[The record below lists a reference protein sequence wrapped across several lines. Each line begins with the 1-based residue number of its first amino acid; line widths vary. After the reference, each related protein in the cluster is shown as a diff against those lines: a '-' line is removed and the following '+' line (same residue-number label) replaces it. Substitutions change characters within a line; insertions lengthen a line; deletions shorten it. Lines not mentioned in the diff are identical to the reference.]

1 MCGADLQAAPR
12 SLEVL
17 TPRRPLPW
25 LPIVLAAVA
34 VVAVLGAI
42 ALLAARG
49 FGAAPAATVVAVTT
63 VPPSATA
70 ASVVTNTATFT
81 PVPTRAATATY
92 TPTPPATP
100 TIPPPIQYTVEEGD
114 TLLAL
119 AQRFDVSVEAIRAAN
134 PGLEGDF
141 IVAGQKLVIPRPTP
155 GPTAA
160 PGETLTPTA
169 PAVVTV
175 EHTVQAG
182 ETLSDIAQFYGVS
195 VADIKAAN
203 PDLEDDIVIAGQ
215 TLTIPLGTPT
225 PPPSS
230 TPGPTSTSTPRPQY
244 EAPALLNPPDNAA
257 YVLAPDAAAGEYPAD
272 ETIMLQ
278 WASVGLLAMRPP
290 DATNE
295 WYQVT
300 LLDTTTGG
308 DPRLYYIRA
317 TSLRISPDLRAS
329 LPPGSVH
336 VFTWQVQVVREV
348 SQGPD
353 GTPRVVVPNG
363 RASRVRTFR
372 LAGPPEGTAIP

>member
-1 MCGADLQAAPR
+1 MCGADLDAAPR

-34 VVAVLGAI
+34 VLAVVGAV
-42 ALLAARG
+42 ALLAMRG
-49 FGAAPAATVVAVTT
+49 FGAAPAPTVVAATT
-63 VPPSATA
+63 IPPSPTA
-70 ASVVTNTATFT
+70 ASVVTSTATFT
-81 PVPTRAATATY
+81 PTPTRAATATY

-100 TIPPPIQYTVEEGD
+100 TIPPPIQYTVQEGD

-134 PGLEGDF
+134 PDLEGDF

-160 PGETLTPTA
+160 PGETFTPTA

-182 ETLSDIAQFYGVS
+182 ETLSDIAQSYGVS

-215 TLTIPLGTPT
+215 TLVIPLGTPT
-225 PPPSS
+225 PPPSP
-230 TPGPTSTSTPRPQY
+230 TPGPTATATPRPQY
-244 EAPALLNPPDNAA
+244 EAPALLHPPDDAA
-257 YVLAPDAAAGEYPAD
+257 YVLVPDAAAGEYSAD
-272 ETIMLQ
+272 ETIVLQ

-300 LLDTTTGG
+300 LLDTTAGG
-308 DPRLYYIRA
+308 DPRLFYTRA
-317 TSLRISPDLRAS
+317 TSLRIPPDVRAG
-329 LPPGSVH
+329 LPQGGEH

-348 SQGPD
+348 SQRPD
-353 GTPRVVVPNG
+353 GTPQVVVPNG

-372 LAGPPEGTAIP
+372 LAGPPAGTAVP